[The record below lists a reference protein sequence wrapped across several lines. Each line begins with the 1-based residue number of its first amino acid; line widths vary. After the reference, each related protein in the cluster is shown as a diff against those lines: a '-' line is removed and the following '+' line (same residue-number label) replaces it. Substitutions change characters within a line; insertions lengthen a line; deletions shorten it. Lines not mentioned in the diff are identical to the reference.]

1 VGSELVTLGQR
12 YALEDRIAS
21 GGMATVWR
29 ARDDVLARTVAIKLL
44 HPHLAEDSEFLE
56 RFRREAL
63 AAARLSHSNIVAI
76 FDTGTEA
83 TEGDGSG
90 DDVSERHFIVM
101 EYCSGGT
108 LATAL
113 ANEGPFDPGRAA
125 SVAAEVCDALGYA
138 HRSGIVHR
146 DVKPHNVLITEE
158 GSLKVADFGIAK
170 AAFGT
175 SDITTTGSI
184 LGTVTYLSPEQ
195 VQGLEPDARSDLYSL
210 GVVVYELLAGRPPF
224 VEDTQ
229 IAVAMAHAHRDP
241 PPLRSIR
248 ARIPRAL
255 EAIVMKSLAKDP
267 DERWQS
273 AEEMMNALRQTGG
286 QASTAIF
293 PRPVT
298 DPVPVSDPVPQAGG
312 QAARPARSQALTQ
325 TRNLVPVLLLV
336 GIALILGLVLPRLLD
351 DDSPASANGDSG
363 AEGTPGPTGASPLR
377 IASAR
382 DFDPLGDGEE
392 HSEDVPLAFDGDGST
407 FWTTETYSGSLGK
420 PGVGLLF
427 DLGTTRSV
435 DEVRI
440 ASDTPGFSLELRAGD
455 RPAEGV
461 GALAEVASSA
471 ADEATSSLQF
481 EPSSARYW
489 LLWITELPAGGGS
502 AHIAEV
508 EFLGS

>member
-1 VGSELVTLGQR
+1 MGSELVTLGQR

-44 HPHLAEDSEFLE
+44 HPHLAEDSDFLE

-83 TEGDGSG
+83 TENDGSG
-90 DDVSERHFIVM
+90 NETEHHFIVM

-113 ANEGPFDPGRAA
+113 AKDGPFDPGRAA
-125 SVAAEVCDALGYA
+125 SVAAEICDALGYA

-146 DVKPHNVLITEE
+146 DIKPHNVLVTEE

-195 VQGLEPDARSDLYSL
+195 VQGLEPGPRSDIYSL
-210 GVVVYELLAGRPPF
+210 GVVIYELLAGRPPF

-229 IAVAMAHAHRDP
+229 IAVAMAHAHSDP

-255 EAIVMKSLAKDP
+255 EAIVMKALAKEP
-267 DERWQS
+267 EERWQS
-273 AEEMMNALRQTGG
+273 AEEMMNALRQSGG

-298 DPVPVSDPVPQAGG
+298 DPVPVGDPAPEPAGRSR
-312 QAARPARSQALTQ
+312 RPARSQALTQ
-325 TRNLVPVLLLV
+325 TRALVPVLLLV
-336 GIALILGLVLPRLLD
+336 GIALILGLVLPRVLD
-351 DDSPASANGDSG
+351 DDPSAAGDRG
-363 AEGTPGPTGASPLR
+363 GGTEGTPGSTDAGPLR
-377 IASAR
+377 IANAR

-392 HSEDVPLAFDGDGST
+392 HSEDVALAFDGDGST

-427 DLGTTRSV
+427 DLGASRSV

-455 RPAEGV
+455 RPAEDAD
-461 GALAEVASSA
+461 ALTEVASSA
-471 ADEATSSLQF
+471 ADESTSGLRF
-481 EPSSARYW
+481 EPSSGRYW
-489 LLWITELPAGGGS
+489 LLWITELPSGGGS

>member
-12 YALEDRIAS
+12 YVLETRIAS

-29 ARDDVLARTVAIKLL
+29 ARDDVLARTVAVKLL
-44 HPHLAEDSEFLE
+44 HPHLAQDADFLE
-56 RFRREAL
+56 RFRREAV
-63 AAARLSHSNIVAI
+63 AAARLSHPNIVGI
-76 FDTGTEA
+76 FDTGA
-83 TEGDGSG
+83 QGG
-90 DDVSERHFIVM
+90 DDSAEQHFIVM

-108 LATAL
+108 LASVL
-113 ANEGPFDPGRAA
+113 EQQGPFDPGRAA
-125 SVAAEVCDALGYA
+125 AVAADICDALGYA
-138 HRSGIVHR
+138 HRAGIVHR

-195 VQGLEPDARSDLYSL
+195 VQGHEPDARSDLYSL

-229 IAVAMAHAHRDP
+229 FAIAMAHVHTDP
-241 PPLRSIR
+241 PPLRTVR

-255 EAIVMKSLAKDP
+255 EGIVMRALAKDP

-286 QASTAIF
+286 QPSTAIF
-293 PRPVT
+293 ERPVR
-298 DPVPVSDPVPQAGG
+298 DPVPQFERDGESRTRTA
-312 QAARPARSQALTQ
+312 SQALTQ
-325 TRNLVPVLLLV
+325 TRNLVPVLV
-336 GIALILGLVLPRLLD
+336 VVAVALVLGITLPLVLTD
-351 DDSPASANGDSG
+351 DRRPARGSNGEPQSG
-363 AEGTPGPTGASPLR
+363 GGGRAVAPLQIAAAE
-377 IASAR
+377 

-392 HSEDVPLAFDGDGST
+392 HPEDVPLAHDGDPAT
-407 FWTTETYSGSLGK
+407 FWTTETYVSSLGK

-427 DLGTTRSV
+427 DLGQARSV
-435 DEVRI
+435 QSVRI
-440 ASDTPGFSLELRAGD
+440 ASDTPGFSLELRAGNSRGQD
-455 RPAEGV
+455 LA
-461 GALAEVASSA
+461 ALREVATAEAASSPRTGLKVA
-471 ADEATSSLQF
+471 
-481 EPSSARYW
+481 PSSARYW
-489 LLWITELPAGGGS
+489 LVWITGLPSGGGGN

-508 EFLGS
+508 EFLGR

>member
-1 VGSELVTLGQR
+1 MGSELVTLGQR

-29 ARDDVLARTVAIKLL
+29 ARDDVLARTVAVKLL
-44 HPHLAEDSEFLE
+44 HPHLAEDSDFLE

-90 DDVSERHFIVM
+90 NDESPRHFIVM

-125 SVAAEVCDALGYA
+125 SVAADICDALGYA
-138 HRSGIVHR
+138 HRSGILHR

-210 GVVVYELLAGRPPF
+210 GVVAYEVLAGRPPF

-229 IAVAMAHAHRDP
+229 IAVAMAHAHSEP
-241 PPLRSIR
+241 PTLRSIR

-255 EAIVMKSLAKDP
+255 EAIVMKALAKDP

-298 DPVPVSDPVPQAGG
+298 DPVPVRDPVPEAPGR
-312 QAARPARSQALTQ
+312 ASRPARSQALTQ

-351 DDSPASANGDSG
+351 DESPASANRDRG
-363 AEGTPGPTGASPLR
+363 AGATPEPTRASSLR
-377 IASAR
+377 IANAR

-407 FWTTETYSGSLGK
+407 FWTTETYSESLGK

-427 DLGTTRSV
+427 DLGASRSV
-435 DEVRI
+435 GEVRI

-455 RPAEGV
+455 SPAEDI
-461 GALAEVASSA
+461 GALTEVASSS
-471 ADEATSSLQF
+471 ADDSTSGLRF
-481 EPSSARYW
+481 EPSSGRYW
-489 LLWITELPAGGGS
+489 LLWITELPSGGGS

>member
-1 VGSELVTLGQR
+1 MGSELVTLGQR

-29 ARDDVLARTVAIKLL
+29 ARDDVLARTVAVKLL
-44 HPHLAEDSEFLE
+44 HPHLAQDADFLE

-83 TEGDGSG
+83 AESDGSG
-90 DDVSERHFIVM
+90 DASSERHFIVM

-113 ANEGPFDPGRAA
+113 AREGPFDPGRAA
-125 SVAAEVCDALGYA
+125 AVAAEICDALGYA
-138 HRSGIVHR
+138 HRAGIVHR
-146 DVKPHNVLITEE
+146 DVKPHNVLVTEE

-195 VQGLEPDARSDLYSL
+195 VQGREPDARSDLYSL

-224 VEDTQ
+224 VEDSQ
-229 IAVAMAHAHRDP
+229 IAIAMAHAHNDP

-248 ARIPRAL
+248 AGIPRAL
-255 EAIVMKSLAKDP
+255 EAIVMKALAKDP
-267 DERWQS
+267 AVRWQS

-293 PRPVT
+293 PRPFQ
-298 DPVPVSDPVPQAGG
+298 DPVPEAPL
-312 QAARPARSQALTQ
+312 RPSPTPKRSQALTQ
-325 TRNLVPVLLLV
+325 TRNLVPVLVLV
-336 GIALILGLVLPRLLD
+336 GIALILGLVLPRVLD
-351 DDSPASANGDSG
+351 DGSPASGRG
-363 AEGTPGPTGASPLR
+363 QGGGGGPGPDGSAPLR
-377 IASAR
+377 IANAR

-392 HSEDVPLAFDGDGST
+392 HSEDVALAFDGDGST

-420 PGVGLLF
+420 AGVGLLF
-427 DLGTTRSV
+427 DLGATRSI

-440 ASDTPGFSLELRAGD
+440 ESDTPGFSLELRAGD
-455 RPAEGV
+455 RPAEDAD
-461 GALAEVASSA
+461 ALTEVASSA
-471 ADEATSSLQF
+471 NGSSSGLEF
-481 EPSSARYW
+481 EPSSGRYW
-489 LLWITELPAGGGS
+489 LLWITELPSGGGS